1 MLKYNNLIKQTNRA
15 NMKMEDVE
23 KIADIQWAKT
33 LKKEKAELALISS
46 ANIPLYH
53 HTSQQ
58 K

>member
-1 MLKYNNLIKQTNRA
+1 
-15 NMKMEDVE
+15 MKMEAVE

-58 K
+58 KSS